1 MIADRRG
8 RASRD
13 ASDAASEV
21 TRRGKSSPTMM
32 SPGETVRRA
41 ALTMIE
47 APLESRQRGLYGSL
61 AMFAVS
67 APLASAWPSSSRLI
81 RLRSRARQ

>member
-1 MIADRRG
+1 MFADKGGPRFTRCERCPFRG
-8 RASRD
+8 YPSRKVVAD
-13 ASDAASEV
+13 ND
-21 TRRGKSSPTMM
+21 G
-32 SPGETVRRA
+32 PGETVRRA

-67 APLASAWPSSSRLI
+67 APLASAWPS
-81 RLRSRARQ
+81 